1 MKVKISEV
9 SESTVWNSKRNV
21 CLLYE
26 DEERSLAAIYY
37 ISVLIYKL
45 LCLLTMPPCTTSIL
59 IFQLGAIMSAEIDLW
74 ILCLACWRTMYTQG
88 LCLSNPSLAFFLPL
102 KSWNSSWGGD
112 FTCAAIT
119 MSQPLRW
126 IRARLLFWHSS
137 HEMQLKI
144 CIYPAPLHYLN
155 YPQRSPL
162 NNSSRKG
169 SDCFIN
175 NNRKKPLELTGKIRI
190 MLHLQ
195 VTHSTS
201 LTPTTL
207 KPS

>member
-88 LCLSNPSLAFFLPL
+88 LCLSNPSLAFFLPQ
-102 KSWNSSWGGD
+102 KSWNSSWGGFHMCSHHYVTTTPLD
-112 FTCAAIT
+112 PSKVAILAFFTWDAVEN
-119 MSQPLRW
+119 M
-126 IRARLLFWHSS
+126 
-137 HEMQLKI
+137 
-144 CIYPAPLHYLN
+144 
-155 YPQRSPL
+155 
-162 NNSSRKG
+162 
-169 SDCFIN
+169 
-175 NNRKKPLELTGKIRI
+175 
-190 MLHLQ
+190 HLP
-195 VTHSTS
+195 SATS
-201 LTPTTL
+201 LFKLSSKVPINEFKQKGQWL
-207 KPS
+207 LYK

>member
-1 MKVKISEV
+1 MYNIYSYFPARSNYEC
-9 SESTVWNSKRNV
+9 RNRP
-21 CLLYE
+21 L
-26 DEERSLAAIYY
+26 D
-37 ISVLIYKL
+37 
-45 LCLLTMPPCTTSIL
+45 TMPGLLENYIHTGAVPLQSFPC
-59 IFQLGAIMSAEIDLW
+59 
-74 ILCLACWRTMYTQG
+74 
-88 LCLSNPSLAFFLPL
+88 FFSPTKEL
-102 KSWNSSWGGD
+102 KFIVGGD

-162 NNSSRKG
+162 TNSSRKG

-175 NNRKKPLELTGKIRI
+175 NNRKKPLELTGKIQI